1 MLLICFAAGQYMV
14 CVHQHN
20 ILKKSHTAFESTKS
34 YPRPVNT
41 VQEKCYLCDVMHHN
55 AMTINHQTYFSP
67 VVVCEHVYKAG
78 DYNFVSIALVLAAG
92 RAPPVVSFC

>member
-1 MLLICFAAGQYMV
+1 
-14 CVHQHN
+14 
-20 ILKKSHTAFESTKS
+20 
-34 YPRPVNT
+34 
-41 VQEKCYLCDVMHHN
+41 
-55 AMTINHQTYFSP
+55 MTINHQTYFSP